1 MKKIYKI
8 LDEHGTFMLCVTG
21 IGLIIWAFVAVLN
34 IEPKEQPIPNHATIE
49 RVFKECMAILPKGAE
64 RIHNSND
71 WDEVVSEC
79 REHALEIA
87 VYESRNK

>member
-8 LDEHGTFMLCVTG
+8 IDEHGMFMLCVTG
-21 IGLIIWAFVAVLN
+21 IGLVIWAFVAVSN
-34 IEPKEQPIPNHATIE
+34 IEPAKKTNPATIE

-71 WDEVVSEC
+71 WDEVVIEC
-79 REHALEIA
+79 REHARDIA
-87 VYESRNK
+87 VYESRM